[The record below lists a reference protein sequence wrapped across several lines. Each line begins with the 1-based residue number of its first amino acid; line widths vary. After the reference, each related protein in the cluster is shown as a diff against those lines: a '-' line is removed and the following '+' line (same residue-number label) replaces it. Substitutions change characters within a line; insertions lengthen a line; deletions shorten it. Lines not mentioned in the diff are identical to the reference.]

1 MHTLFIYGTLKR
13 GFANFDPY
21 MNEARYIGPAQTK
34 QRFPLVIGGKWF
46 SPCLIEEPG
55 EGHQVLG
62 ECFNVSDRALD
73 RLDKLEA
80 THLQNGYRRIKIE
93 VCRLTDDSPQKVW
106 SYVKDRKWIKGI
118 HSEPLEKYRLDP
130 RYIEIANRPI

>member
-1 MHTLFIYGTLKR
+1 MHALFIYGTLKR

-21 MNEARYIGPAQTK
+21 MNDAHYIGPAQTK
-34 QRFPLVIGGKWF
+34 LRFPLVIGGKWF
-46 SPCLIEEPG
+46 SPCLIDEPG

-62 ECFNVSDRALD
+62 ECFNVSNRVLD
-73 RLDKLEA
+73 SLDLLEA

-93 VCRLTDDSPQKVW
+93 VYQKGSDSPQKV
-106 SYVKDRKWIKGI
+106 SAYVKDRIWIEGI
-118 HSEPLEKYRLDP
+118 HSQPLEKYRIDP